1 MAKKLQLSE
10 QFKNLI
16 FGDHSANTVLW
27 SGDSTTTAINTSQTI
42 EFEYGLRPQFYKMCF
57 AHFNIDGTHLA
68 IPFVAGEYKKSMAFS
83 GYWGINTSAY
93 AYITV
98 SYGGYSSLSWQIK
111 QILGKNVNQVH
122 LIEIIGIK

>member
-1 MAKKLQLSE
+1 MS
-10 QFKNLI
+10 
-16 FGDHSANTVLW
+16 FGVT
-27 SGDSTTTAINTSQTI
+27 
-42 EFEYGLRPQFYKMCF
+42 GLRQET
-57 AHFNIDGTHLA
+57 DG
-68 IPFVAGEYKKSMAFS
+68 PPGEQPGPAP
-83 GYWGINTSAY
+83 IRVNTSAY